1 MPGRAKATKSGQAL
15 ELRVVELAEKL
26 RLRADRGVR
35 VGKRLW
41 GRVRVID
48 VVVRQEET
56 RKLLGIECK
65 SQETAGSAEEKIP
78 SVVQDIEAWP
88 IRGLVVF
95 DGKGFSPEMRVYL
108 LGTGKAVEFEDL
120 EAWLG
125 LFFGL

>member
-1 MPGRAKATKSGQAL
+1 M
-15 ELRVVELAEKL
+15 
-26 RLRADRGVR
+26 
-35 VGKRLW
+35 GKRLW